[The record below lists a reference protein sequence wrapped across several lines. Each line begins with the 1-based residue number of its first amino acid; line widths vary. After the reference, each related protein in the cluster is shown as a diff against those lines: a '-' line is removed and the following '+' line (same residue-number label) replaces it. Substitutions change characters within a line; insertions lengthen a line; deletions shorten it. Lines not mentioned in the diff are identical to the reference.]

1 MKSPNGLSGEQGFL
15 LTTVEDVVNW
25 GFTRSTWPVTFGLA
39 CCSIEMMAFGTP
51 RYDSA
56 RFGMEVFRASPRQ
69 SDLMIINGRVSHK
82 MAPVVRRTYDQMADP
97 KWVISM
103 GACASS
109 GGVFNNYAIL
119 QGADHI
125 VPIDIYLPGCPP
137 RPDALIYAVLEL
149 RKQIQSMHHLT
160 KGGREKVA
168 RAVEE
173 AALKATPLA
182 QMKGLLA

>member
-1 MKSPNGLSGEQGFL
+1 
-15 LTTVEDVVNW
+15 
-25 GFTRSTWPVTFGLA
+25 
-39 CCSIEMMAFGTP
+39 
-51 RYDSA
+51 
-56 RFGMEVFRASPRQ
+56 
-69 SDLMIINGRVSHK
+69 
-82 MAPVVRRTYDQMADP
+82 
-97 KWVISM
+97 M

-168 RAVEE
+168 RAVED
-173 AALKATPLA
+173 AALKATPLS